1 MNQEYEM
8 QELVPI
14 VAKLAEQYTGFES
27 TSITYEKAEQL
38 MEAVL
43 YCIHEMETA
52 GKNALSAGEKIPAQQ
67 AYELGRKL
75 VEQKTK
81 AALHLYHEILED
93 FDWYENRC
101 LYDTI
106 AKGMPEF
113 FKWYD
118 TKFAP
123 QDTILTLDYPIRKDL
138 SGCSGVDRIYEYLIC
153 IRAEQNFLK
162 KFPREYVIDTL
173 RGYTPSYRDMI
184 ENLCEIVVDFGKN
197 SPQD

>member
-1 MNQEYEM
+1 MNQDYEM

-52 GKNALSAGEKIPAQQ
+52 GKNTLSAGEKIPAQQ

-81 AALHLYHEILED
+81 AAL
-93 FDWYENRC
+93 
-101 LYDTI
+101 
-106 AKGMPEF
+106 
-113 FKWYD
+113 
-118 TKFAP
+118 
-123 QDTILTLDYPIRKDL
+123 
-138 SGCSGVDRIYEYLIC
+138 
-153 IRAEQNFLK
+153 
-162 KFPREYVIDTL
+162 
-173 RGYTPSYRDMI
+173 
-184 ENLCEIVVDFGKN
+184 
-197 SPQD
+197 